1 MIVRKYSVITAM
13 DGMELVEKVNSSI
26 EQHNGTLL
34 GGVAARGAQLLQALM
49 IDVNVP
55 DPEPEKEENAP
66 KSTAVEAETPVQTTA
81 APKKKGTKKQ

>member
-55 DPEPEKEENAP
+55 DPEPDEDED
-66 KSTAVEAETPVQTTA
+66 TPVQETTTEATA
-81 APKKKGTKKQ
+81 ASKKKGTKKQQKES

>member
-1 MIVRKYSVITAM
+1 MTVRKYHVIKAM
-13 DGMELVEKVNSSI
+13 DATELQERVNFAI
-26 EQHNGTLL
+26 EQYDGTLI
-34 GGVAARGAQLLQALM
+34 GGVAARGAQLLQAM
-49 IDVNVP
+49 ILNTYAP

>member
-1 MIVRKYSVITAM
+1 MIVRRYSVITAM

-55 DPEPEKEENAP
+55 DPEPEEDEET
-66 KSTAVEAETPVQTTA
+66 SEQGTTTEATTA
-81 APKKKGTKKQ
+81 ASKKKGTKKQQKES